1 MFLILEMLS
10 DAGTRAPSQQAIA
23 DHIGL
28 TKAAVSRHVL
38 AAHAQGWLVAC
49 PSAASRRQNTVA
61 LTAAGRALVE
71 RGRKHRAD
79 AARLM
84 TADLDV
90 AEMKQT
96 ALVLA
101 RLSASLERR
110 LGERAGRS

>member
-1 MFLILEMLS
+1 
-10 DAGTRAPSQQAIA
+10 
-23 DHIGL
+23 
-28 TKAAVSRHVL
+28 
-38 AAHAQGWLVAC
+38 
-49 PSAASRRQNTVA
+49 
-61 LTAAGRALVE
+61 LVE

-79 AARLM
+79 AARLT